1 MRTGQLAKE
10 EGIPYQMTA
19 TNPLYNPNL
28 NTGSG
33 FPGGQPQLGLS
44 TGTEEEM
51 LRNREVLTGS
61 NVALPTGP
69 DPLGEGYSLGNQS
82 GESVLMGRGDAT
94 PGTLVGEDGS
104 SQDSGYNYDRTK
116 DMSAIDQQ
124 RFAMVEAQYG
134 KDWENTASFADKKR
148 IASFLNPNIP
158 LPEHYK
164 GEQGTL
170 GMLGEAIGDTGQ
182 FYIDKARNSGNPF
195 QSFGGYLGDK
205 LYDFY
210 ND

>member
-1 MRTGQLAKE
+1 
-10 EGIPYQMTA
+10 
-19 TNPLYNPNL
+19 
-28 NTGSG
+28 
-33 FPGGQPQLGLS
+33 
-44 TGTEEEM
+44 
-51 LRNREVLTGS
+51 S